1 MGGREDAVDYM
12 PANIHE
18 SFLQVDN
25 ISFGQCSYACP
36 KYPKQVYSIFVISQE
51 NRER

>member
-1 MGGREDAVDYM
+1 MGGEGGVDYM

-18 SFLQVDN
+18 SSLQVDN
-25 ISFGQCSYACP
+25 ISFGLCSYACP
-36 KYPKQVYSIFVISQE
+36 KYPKQVYSIFVVSQE